1 MAESLKQKE
10 FNFLKQNIIDFV
22 ASKEEGYSIKI
33 IIDYLDFKNKVLYDE
48 TTIKLI
54 LEELISQ
61 KKISEN
67 NGIYLIAD
75 ELN

>member
-67 NGIYLIAD
+67 NGIYFIAD